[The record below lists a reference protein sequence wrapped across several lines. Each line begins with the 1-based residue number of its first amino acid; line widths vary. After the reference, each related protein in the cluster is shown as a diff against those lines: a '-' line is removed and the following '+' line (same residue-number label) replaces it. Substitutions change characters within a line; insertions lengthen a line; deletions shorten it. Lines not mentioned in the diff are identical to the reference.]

1 MRILATPIRHRRH
14 LEVLALIV
22 AAALVALGGGEQ
34 SGKRKNVVRPTVSKF
49 NVRSSGEVIDTTI
62 VGELPLLI
70 DEFSGSSA
78 ATVTARNGCASLRKS
93 RHQRAA
99 PPNN

>member
-1 MRILATPIRHRRH
+1 MRILATPIRHRRY

-34 SGKRKNVVRPTVSKF
+34 SGKRKNVSTVSKF

-70 DEFSGSSA
+70 DDVLGVIRSNCYCS
-78 ATVTARNGCASLRKS
+78 
-93 RHQRAA
+93 
-99 PPNN
+99 

>member
-1 MRILATPIRHRRH
+1 MALSLLEKVRILATPIRHRRH

-70 DEFSGSSA
+70 DEVLGVIRSNCYCS
-78 ATVTARNGCASLRKS
+78 
-93 RHQRAA
+93 
-99 PPNN
+99 